1 MKTSFF
7 KDYYKNRLKSLREFF
22 IASILLNLIAGPV
35 QMISIAI
42 NSRLVPDDY
51 SIDFIILGTISTL
64 FFTMP
69 AVTFVALVMPAMSR
83 KHLLKKNYADT
94 FNALPVT
101 YKERYWGDL
110 LAELTAFIT
119 PMLATAVITII
130 CASIVSCRGGTD
142 GQIEYRYFLLTTVYY
157 EISFIISCIAAI
169 ALTGFMTYCF
179 GNAHSAILYSIIGGA
194 AMPTMLLS
202 FIKAFSGCAV
212 GVNGNIA
219 STRYLSA
226 LPPFGTFFESFLS
239 LEFFGTGDY
248 EGLLTNFFSLN
259 SIITTLVSLAVT
271 AGFIIGGYYIGKKR
285 KAEFSGNSIIFK
297 ISSTIISV
305 IITLA
310 VLSAGITEIENVGVF
325 GIILMSLVM
334 FFAFEV
340 LNKRKTIKI
349 FRSCLTYVIVCCAAF
364 GMYGIANATNCF
376 GIEDYVPEA
385 ESVEKISI
393 HTEHKNGISAAY
405 YNDMVAISTITEMHS
420 ELLKNKENLS
430 SGGTLVLSYT
440 LKNGAVIGR
449 NYHLNDQKLIDE
461 LFLMLVKLPQS
472 EDNKYSILTNENLD
486 LEFSVMLDED
496 TTKAVKEE
504 KSSELKKILL
514 DDIIADFSNQSEAAD
529 ADSVIELNATYL
541 DDGTPATRI
550 YTISPKYPN
559 TFAFLTNPD
568 NLTDYTPEV
577 NFTDENIRIQYRFDG
592 GDVYVSFDAENPIP
606 DELRSMITNNKQDS
620 SEFFV
625 VMLNEYAN
633 DIAYISKADEARAR
647 EIFFNEFSEALT
659 TTAN

>member
-35 QMISIAI
+35 QMFSIATS
-42 NSRLVPDDY
+42 SRLTADGYTFD
-51 SIDFIILGTISTL
+51 SIAMVTISTL

-110 LAELTAFIT
+110 LAELTVFIT
-119 PMLATAVITII
+119 PMLAAAVITII
-130 CASIVSCRGGTD
+130 CACFVSGRNSVVSDIVP
-142 GQIEYRYFLLTTVYY
+142 RYFLMITVDY

-179 GNAHSAILYSIIGGA
+179 GNAHSAILYSILGGA
-194 AMPTMLLS
+194 AMPTMALS
-202 FIKAFSGCAV
+202 FVEAFSGCAIGINTNV
-212 GVNGNIA
+212 
-219 STRYLSA
+219 TYLSA
-226 LPPFGTFFESFLS
+226 LPPFGTFYESFLS
-239 LEFFGTGDY
+239 LQFFGTGDY

-259 SIITTLVSLAVT
+259 SVIINLVPLAVT

-310 VLSAGITEIENVGVF
+310 VLSAGIAQIENVGVF

-349 FRSCLTYVIVCCAAF
+349 FRSCVTYVIVCCAAF

-376 GIEDYVPEA
+376 GAEDYVPEA

-472 EDNKYSILTNENLD
+472 EDNKYSILTNESLD

-550 YTISPKYPN
+550 YTISPKYKN

-620 SEFFV
+620 SEYFV
-625 VMLNEYAN
+625 VMLNGYFN